1 MGASISI
8 VFEKM
13 SEPEEDILKILIC
26 LIFVSSQ
33 PLIDNECIIVA
44 HGKGRQQKSILNDT
58 FCEELSF
65 LHLFP
70 TGKYGY
76 QDKRKKTLRAV
87 KYLNQTL
94 LNHTQNIA
102 SDAD

>member
-1 MGASISI
+1 MEASISI

-13 SEPEEDILKILIC
+13 SELEEDILKILIC

-44 HGKGRQQKSILNDT
+44 PGKGRQQKSILNDT

-70 TGKYGY
+70 QESMVTKI
-76 QDKRKKTLRAV
+76 KEKKL
-87 KYLNQTL
+87 
-94 LNHTQNIA
+94 
-102 SDAD
+102 